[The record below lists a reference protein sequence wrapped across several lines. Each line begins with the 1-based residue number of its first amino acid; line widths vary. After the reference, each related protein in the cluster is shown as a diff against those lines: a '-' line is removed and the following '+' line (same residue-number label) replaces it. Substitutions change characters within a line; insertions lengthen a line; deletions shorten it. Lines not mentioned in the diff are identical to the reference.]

1 MASDQRFYG
10 RYYNLKIGTDDSD
23 TFSSDE
29 TASPLD
35 IKFKVNTAKVQ
46 KFREGEISILG
57 LSHKRI
63 SKFLKLAALGRGR
76 ALKEMMPVSLMAGY
90 GYKESL
96 IQIINGYAHYG
107 SVTPPPNMWL
117 TLKVAEYSPF
127 GGAEIEIPAVSAS
140 ATKSV
145 SEVVNEI
152 IGKINAAN
160 GTNFPDLMD
169 YTQGG
174 ICSKIKCKE
183 IEAKRVTIN
192 GAIDFINSNLA
203 NDVTFTI
210 DNGKFVAYDKGDKVA
225 AGPAQVIDKNH
236 GLLSVSGVDAV
247 NGCITTFLQ
256 DSSPNVMTKIQLK
269 SELNPQANG
278 EYVLLRKEYEGH
290 YAGPEWYTRFY
301 CSARIGKQ

>member
-10 RYYNLKIGTDDSD
+10 RYYTLKIGKDAGD
-23 TFSSDE
+23 TFSTMD
-29 TASPLD
+29 TFSPLD

-76 ALKEMMPVSLMAGY
+76 ALKEMMPVSLEAGY
-90 GYKESL
+90 GSKESVV
-96 IQIINGYAHYG
+96 QIINGYAHYG

-117 TLKVAEYSPF
+117 NLKVAEYNPF
-127 GGAEIEIPAVSAS
+127 GGAEITLPANTANS
-140 ATKSV
+140 TKKV
-145 SEVVNEI
+145 REVVNEI
-152 IGKINAAN
+152 IKRINEAN

-174 ICSKIKCKE
+174 ICSIIKCKE
-183 IEAKRVTIN
+183 IEAKKVTIN
-192 GAIDFINSNLA
+192 GAMDFMNNNLA
-203 NDVTFTI
+203 NDVTFTV
-210 DNGKFVAYDKGDKVA
+210 DNGKIVAYDKGDKVA
-225 AGPAQVIDKNH
+225 AGNAQVIDKNH

-256 DSSPNVMTKIQLK
+256 DSSPNVMTKIKLT

-301 CSARIGKQ
+301 CSARIGQ